1 MLNQSVTYRYS
12 FFTDPTISTL
22 TSGTLNQNTDLGSVS
37 FPRRIGV
44 RFDTDYVAKYGLMGM
59 QVRWSSYAD
68 KKFENDLGEA
78 FCHTDM
84 VTRNGWAMYYFDGI
98 YPKDI
103 AYIKLEVLNPSTGML
118 IQTFYFE
125 FRKSYQTSLDAR
137 YYIEDPVL
145 HEKIVK
151 NGILTELRRG
161 RTASGD
167 IRFKRARSTFKQQK
181 VRDIF
186 SDNPVREP
194 TEMNI
199 ITQTKVR
206 YTEKPK
212 MMFLVTPPHLIQA
225 VSNLDITKN
234 MCYNEFRYMNEL
246 KK

>member
-1 MLNQSVTYRYS
+1 
-12 FFTDPTISTL
+12 
-22 TSGTLNQNTDLGSVS
+22 
-37 FPRRIGV
+37 
-44 RFDTDYVAKYGLMGM
+44 M
-59 QVRWSSYAD
+59 QVKWSSYAD

-78 FCHTDM
+78 FYHTDM
-84 VTRNGWAMYYFDGI
+84 ITRNGWAMYFFDGI

-137 YYIEDPVL
+137 YYIEDPIL

-167 IRFKRARSTFKQQK
+167 VRFKRAKSTFKQQK
-181 VRDIF
+181 IRDIF
-186 SDNPVREP
+186 SGNTTRELA
-194 TEMNI
+194 EMNI

-206 YTEKPK
+206 YTERVK
-212 MMFLVTPPHLIQA
+212 MAFLVTPPHLAKYAKLLLILIQQSTFFGIFPKVFA
-225 VSNLDITKN
+225 
-234 MCYNEFRYMNEL
+234 
-246 KK
+246 